1 MINTAKTDLVQL
13 ATALQALESEKTN
26 PASAQLDTLDAL
38 EIATLMNREDYKVA
52 EAVSKVLPEI
62 GNAIEA
68 AAAALRAGGRII
80 YTGAGTSGRLG
91 VLDASEVPPTFSA
104 PPDMVIGLIAGGDA
118 AMFTAQE
125 GIEDSASQG
134 VKDLRAVNVG
144 ANDLVVGLAASG
156 RTPYVLGA
164 IEYAR
169 TVGAKTAGISCNARS
184 ALAQLCDIS
193 ITPIVGPEILS
204 GSTRLKSGT
213 AQKQIL
219 NMISTGAM
227 VKIGK
232 CYGNRMVDLTASNKK
247 LKARAINLVAD
258 LAPVGKPAAEAA
270 LIAAGWDIKVAIL
283 TLTSGRPP
291 SEAATLIKAADGQLR
306 LAIAT
311 AQNQANG

>member
-1 MINTAKTDLVQL
+1 MTDTAKTDLIQL

-26 PASAQLDTLDAL
+26 PASAQLDTLEAL
-38 EIATLMNREDYKVA
+38 DIATVMNREDHKVA
-52 EAVSKVLPEI
+52 EAVAKVLPDI
-62 GNAIEA
+62 GRAIEA
-68 AAAALRAGGRII
+68 AAAALQAGGRII

-104 PPDMVIGLIAGGDA
+104 PPDMVIGVMAGGDA

-125 GIEDSASQG
+125 GVEDSPEQG
-134 VKDLRAVNVG
+134 AADLSAVNVSPK
-144 ANDLVVGLAASG
+144 DFVVGLAASG

-164 IEYAR
+164 LAKAR
-169 TVGAKTAGISCNARS
+169 AVGAKTAGISCNAAS
-184 ALAQLCDIS
+184 PLARACDIP

-227 VKIGK
+227 VRIGK
-232 CYGNRMVDLTASNKK
+232 CYGNRMVDLKASNKK

-258 LAPVGKPAAEAA
+258 LAPIGKPEAQAA
-270 LIAAGWDIKVAIL
+270 LIAANWDIKTAIL
-283 TLTSGRPP
+283 TIETGLDVKG
-291 SEAATLIKAADGQLR
+291 AAALIKAHNGHLR
-306 LAIAT
+306 RAIA
-311 AQNQANG
+311 QA